1 MNKYYFEKIVLY
13 FLPDLFILL
22 LDFIINM
29 PYFHNAIIARVA
41 VIVEK

>member
-13 FLPDLFILL
+13 FLPDLFILF
-22 LDFIINM
+22 LDFINM
-29 PYFHNAIIARVA
+29 PYFHNAIIAWVA